1 MIELIAFLGNPGDRY
16 RRNRHNV
23 SWLFAE
29 RLPFAD
35 CLSLRKKYRGRYAAL
50 DRERLLPFLKTA
62 GNAGGAG
69 ADAAADVGAIATA
82 DAAADAAAVAIAGNR
97 TEFPRCF
104 HFIFPETFMNLSGES
119 VGAAASFFR
128 IPPERVLVV
137 HDELEMLP
145 GAAGF
150 KFGGGL
156 GGHNGL
162 RSVKVSLG
170 TADFWRLRI
179 GIGRPG
185 DREPGK
191 GGNPERHGDIVGWV
205 LSDFEETELPVLE
218 QVFAAAG
225 DALTSALLR
234 GPRSLL
240 PEWGRKRVV

>member
-1 MIELIAFLGNPGDRY
+1 MIELVAFLGNPGNQY
-16 RRNRHNV
+16 KRNRHNV

-29 RLPFAD
+29 RLPFAG
-35 CLSLRKKYRGRYAAL
+35 CLSAQKKYRGRYAAL

-62 GNAGGAG
+62 GTADGGNAEV
-69 ADAAADVGAIATA
+69 DAAETPA
-82 DAAADAAAVAIAGNR
+82 
-97 TEFPRCF
+97 ELPRRF
-104 HFIFPETFMNLSGES
+104 HFIFPETYMNLSGES
-119 VGAAASFFR
+119 AAAAAAFFK
-128 IPPERVLVV
+128 IPPERILVV
-137 HDELEMLP
+137 HDELEMPL
-145 GAAGF
+145 GVAGF

-162 RSVKVSLG
+162 RSMKANLG

-205 LSDFEETELPVLE
+205 LSDFEEPDLPVLE
-218 QVFAAAG
+218 RVFAAAAA
-225 DALTSALLR
+225 ALTRALLR

-240 PEWGRKRVV
+240 PEWNKKRIV